1 MGIITWI
8 IFGALAGW
16 LAAKLAGA
24 SDQTGC
30 LMNIVV
36 GVIGAFI
43 GGFVYELL
51 TNEDWDFGFDAT
63 SFIVAVLGSIGFL
76 VLLRLVRRP

>member
-1 MGIITWI
+1 VGIIAWI

-16 LAAKLAGA
+16 LAAKLAGTD
-24 SDQTGC
+24 DQTGC

-43 GGFVYELL
+43 GGALYKLVAGE
-51 TNEDWDFGFDAT
+51 NWDFNFNVT
-63 SFIVAVLGSIGFL
+63 SFIVAVVGSIL
-76 VLLRLVRRP
+76 LLLLLRLVRRA